1 MRKISCTSRSET
13 ETAVRDL
20 GGPGIVV
27 FGDSFINKSTRP
39 RQQGNRDLS

>member
-1 MRKISCTSRSET
+1 MP
-13 ETAVRDL
+13 VLDRDGCRGL